1 MVGRTLVPG
10 NYQSGLFNLD
20 RITEEAH
27 IFIVTTRSVGSWKC
41 MVLECKSVGSGFGSC
56 FLIYGV
62 KVSVSEVEGASK
74 SFAWD
79 FYPRPAESEC
89 VFKVCAG
96 CSDGHL
102 ELRSTL

>member
-1 MVGRTLVPG
+1 MVGRTLVPW

-62 KVSVSEVEGASK
+62 KVSVRWKVLQSHLHGTFTLDLLNQNVFLK
-74 SFAWD
+74 SVQAVPMGIW
-79 FYPRPAESEC
+79 S
-89 VFKVCAG
+89 
-96 CSDGHL
+96 
-102 ELRSTL
+102 

>member
-1 MVGRTLVPG
+1 MVGRTLVPW

-62 KVSVSEVEGASK
+62 KVSVSEVESASK

-79 FYPRPAESEC
+79 FYLDLLNQN
-89 VFKVCAG
+89 VFLKSVQAVPMG
-96 CSDGHL
+96 IWS
-102 ELRSTL
+102 